1 METSLNRCLEATG
14 ANFGRASARFGP
26 WAGAEERAEE
36 EAAAPVYRSAK
47 PPSSDMPRLTR
58 GFSVHVPWLGRIS
71 GGTSAQKRLQT
82 LAVFSFSL
90 YGLLPLIAISWFV
103 VLLCLINPLTLPFIL
118 GYLYFVFVAD
128 KAPTAGSRAPF
139 LRQLTTWWHAYC
151 DYFPMLLVKTAEYV
165 LGYHPHGIIS
175 VGAFGAFA
183 TDGARTLSLVAS
195 GAQPREGR
203 GFSSL
208 FPGIERRLVT
218 LPINFT
224 VPFGREY
231 ILSMGACTSDK
242 ATFRSVL
249 GRGSGSAVVVVVGG
263 AEESTMVT
271 PGQIDL
277 VLERRKGFVRE
288 AIMAG
293 ASLVPVLAFGEND
306 LYAVFHTD
314 DTHPIARLQRVVRR
328 HFGVALPLFRG
339 RSMFIT
345 EFGLMPN
352 RKPIAIVVGGPLAP
366 PPLDDARRAAFRPKW
381 GPDDAPSNDDA
392 RMVDAM
398 HTEYVDALSALYEA
412 HKEQPWNL
420 AGINRQGTFRVLK

>member
-151 DYFPMLLVKTAEYV
+151 DYFPMLLVKTAEV
-165 LGYHPHGIIS
+165 LSPRQMVAHPS
-175 VGAFGAFA
+175 AAA
-183 TDGARTLSLVAS
+183 AA
-195 GAQPREGR
+195 AA
-203 GFSSL
+203 SSL
-208 FPGIERRLVT
+208 SGNRRSRPRYPVAAAAATPAAQAPLHSQHTHRLSPSPSPSPPPAPPRRL
-218 LPINFT
+218 P
-224 VPFGREY
+224 PPP
-231 ILSMGACTSDK
+231 A
-242 ATFRSVL
+242 ATRPAAP
-249 GRGSGSAVVVVVGG
+249 RRARRR
-263 AEESTMVT
+263 T
-271 PGQIDL
+271 PGQSD
-277 VLERRKGFVRE
+277 
-288 AIMAG
+288 
-293 ASLVPVLAFGEND
+293 
-306 LYAVFHTD
+306 
-314 DTHPIARLQRVVRR
+314 
-328 HFGVALPLFRG
+328 
-339 RSMFIT
+339 
-345 EFGLMPN
+345 
-352 RKPIAIVVGGPLAP
+352 
-366 PPLDDARRAAFRPKW
+366 
-381 GPDDAPSNDDA
+381 
-392 RMVDAM
+392 
-398 HTEYVDALSALYEA
+398 
-412 HKEQPWNL
+412 
-420 AGINRQGTFRVLK
+420 